1 VGKAEW
7 GARKS
12 VPAVPS
18 PCRPARASG
27 FLGSGWPAEWHP
39 DARREVLVNYLGFPF
54 WDVLTFTVTT
64 GRDAGELH
72 EIRVDRISPQ
82 EVHTLEGFEGLK
94 SLKGIG
100 FDNFAGFFSRRYRE
114 NDYLLGR
121 LHALDRLIDMIC
133 DAAGGV
139 QCDAIDVLALKR
151 RAFERIL
158 NAEEPHL
165 VHSKELIA
173 GLRRCV
179 SDIGAR

>member
-1 VGKAEW
+1 
-7 GARKS
+7 

-121 LHALDRLIDMIC
+121 LHALDRLIDMSAMRPEAC
-133 DAAGGV
+133 SATQLTRSRSSG
-139 QCDAIDVLALKR
+139 
-151 RAFERIL
+151 ERL
-158 NAEEPHL
+158 N
-165 VHSKELIA
+165 
-173 GLRRCV
+173 V
-179 SDIGAR
+179 S

>member
-1 VGKAEW
+1 
-7 GARKS
+7 
-12 VPAVPS
+12 
-18 PCRPARASG
+18 
-27 FLGSGWPAEWHP
+27 
-39 DARREVLVNYLGFPF
+39 
-54 WDVLTFTVTT
+54 VLTFTVTT

-82 EVHTLEGFEGLK
+82 EVHTLEGFEGAK

-121 LHALDRLIDMIC
+121 LHALDRLMDMIC
-133 DAAGGV
+133 DAAGV
-139 QCDAIDVLALKR
+139 QYDGIDVLGLKR

-165 VHSKELIA
+165 IHSKELIA